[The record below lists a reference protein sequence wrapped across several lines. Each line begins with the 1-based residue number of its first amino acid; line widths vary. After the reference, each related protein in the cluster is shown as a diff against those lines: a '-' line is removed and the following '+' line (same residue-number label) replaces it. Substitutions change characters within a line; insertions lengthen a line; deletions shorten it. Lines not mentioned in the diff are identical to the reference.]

1 MKEKRGRV
9 HMRGVKRNGKFED
22 FQIQKLERSIKNSA
36 SDINIVFNNSDIKLL
51 CNEIMKE
58 LSVACK
64 DNDLTSSYEIVGV
77 TLSVLKNNNFGKVI
91 NSYLGI

>member
-1 MKEKRGRV
+1 MIEKRGRV
-9 HMRGVKRNGKFED
+9 YMRVVKRNGKFED

>member
-1 MKEKRGRV
+1 MRV
-9 HMRGVKRNGKFED
+9 VKRNGKFED
-22 FQIQKLERSIKNSA
+22 FKIQKLERSIKNSA

>member
-1 MKEKRGRV
+1 MRV
-9 HMRGVKRNGKFED
+9 VKRNGKFED
-22 FQIQKLERSIKNSA
+22 FQIQKLERSIKNSV

>member
-1 MKEKRGRV
+1 MKEKRGIV
-9 HMRGVKRNGKFED
+9 HMIVVKRNVKFED

>member
-1 MKEKRGRV
+1 MKEKRVRV
-9 HMRGVKRNGKFED
+9 HMRVVKRNGKFED

>member
-1 MKEKRGRV
+1 MRV
-9 HMRGVKRNGKFED
+9 VKRNGTFED

>member
-9 HMRGVKRNGKFED
+9 HMRVVKRNGKFDD
-22 FQIQKLERSIKNSA
+22 FQIKKLERSIKNSA

-64 DNDLTSSYEIVGV
+64 DNDITSSYEIVGV

>member
-1 MKEKRGRV
+1 MRV
-9 HMRGVKRNGKFED
+9 VKRNGKFED

-64 DNDLTSSYEIVGV
+64 ENDLTSSYEIVGV

>member
-9 HMRGVKRNGKFED
+9 HMRVVKRNGKFED
-22 FQIQKLERSIKNSA
+22 FKIQKLERSIKNSA

>member
-1 MKEKRGRV
+1 MGSC
-9 HMRGVKRNGKFED
+9 ED

>member
-1 MKEKRGRV
+1 MRV
-9 HMRGVKRNGKFED
+9 VKRNGKFED

-64 DNDLTSSYEIVGV
+64 DNDLTSSDEIVGV

>member
-1 MKEKRGRV
+1 MRV
-9 HMRGVKRNGKFED
+9 VKRNGKFED

-64 DNDLTSSYEIVGV
+64 DDDLTSSYEIVGV

>member
-1 MKEKRGRV
+1 MRV
-9 HMRGVKRNGKFED
+9 VKRNGKFED

-64 DNDLTSSYEIVGV
+64 NNDLTSSYEIVGV

>member
-1 MKEKRGRV
+1 
-9 HMRGVKRNGKFED
+9 
-22 FQIQKLERSIKNSA
+22 
-36 SDINIVFNNSDIKLL
+36 
-51 CNEIMKE
+51 MKE

>member
-1 MKEKRGRV
+1 MRV
-9 HMRGVKRNGKFED
+9 VKRNGKFED

>member
-9 HMRGVKRNGKFED
+9 HMRVVKRNGKFED

-64 DNDLTSSYEIVGV
+64 DNDLTRSYEIVGV

>member
-1 MKEKRGRV
+1 MRV
-9 HMRGVKRNGKFED
+9 VKRNGKFED

-77 TLSVLKNNNFGKVI
+77 TLSVLKNNNFG
-91 NSYLGI
+91 

>member
-1 MKEKRGRV
+1 MRV
-9 HMRGVKRNGKFED
+9 VKRNGKFED

-77 TLSVLKNNNFGKVI
+77 TLTVLKNNNFGKVI

>member
-9 HMRGVKRNGKFED
+9 QMRVVKRNGKFED

>member
-9 HMRGVKRNGKFED
+9 HMRVVKRNVKFED

>member
-9 HMRGVKRNGKFED
+9 HMRVVKRNGKFED
-22 FQIQKLERSIKNSA
+22 FQIQKLER
-36 SDINIVFNNSDIKLL
+36 DINIVFNNSDIKLL